1 MEILRRSNRDLGV
14 LIMYSDREPSLTS
27 LAVNIFI
34 ECGHVK
40 PCLKVLKTCQRT
52 VTCDFEL
59 RVSNVS
65 PDDVIISFSCN
76 C

>member
-1 MEILRRSNRDLGV
+1 
-14 LIMYSDREPSLTS
+14 MYSDREPSLTL

-34 ECGHVK
+34 ERGHVK